1 MFQWIALIMHCYS
14 KKNKIKNKNTYSL
27 KNGSSAEMEVVRFPP
42 EANLNITTFDFDSLK
57 RHSSKMF
64 NILFEQFYV
73 HCTYFTILNFDFAL
87 FCKVNDY

>member
-1 MFQWIALIMHCYS
+1 
-14 KKNKIKNKNTYSL
+14 
-27 KNGSSAEMEVVRFPP
+27 MEVVRFPP

-87 FCKVNDY
+87 FCKGKKPKNCIIRPKKEKKEWQSS